1 MFGKSDVWEKNM
13 ENFKN
18 AVSSCYMFIKA
29 LLYYN
34 KTINIMRED
43 IDIKEMSLLFSDVNI
58 LIDKVKS
65 LKSLLDNFKRDIDSN
80 KIKYI
85 DKAENS
91 TKKAMAD
98 KLLNILAAEE
108 SPDWEAWVLVDLL
121 DKESFFEFLKE
132 GLRQTASIKGFYNA

>member
-1 MFGKSDVWEKNM
+1 MFGKSDVCEKNM

-18 AVSSCYMFIKA
+18 AVSSCYMFIRA
-29 LLYYN
+29 LLRYN

-43 IDIKEMSLLFSDVNI
+43 IDIKEMSLLFSDVNT

-65 LKSLLDNFKRDIDSN
+65 LKSLLDKFKRDIDSN

-91 TKKAMAD
+91 IKKAMAD
-98 KLLNILAAEE
+98 KLLNILTAEE
-108 SPDWEAWVLVDLL
+108 SPDWMEWVVGDLS
-121 DKESFFEFLKE
+121 DKESFFEFLEE
-132 GLRQTASIKGFYNA
+132 GLRQTSSIKRFYTV